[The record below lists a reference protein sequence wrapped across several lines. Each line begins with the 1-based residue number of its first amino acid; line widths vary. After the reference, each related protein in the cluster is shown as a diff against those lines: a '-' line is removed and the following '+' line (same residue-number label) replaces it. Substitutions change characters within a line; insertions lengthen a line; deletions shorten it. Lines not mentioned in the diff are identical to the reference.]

1 MSVNLY
7 TSSIYLRSI
16 FIIALNDNFALW
28 EFSFAFGN
36 MRGVSS
42 HPPSLGHL
50 TVTVVSTVFHP
61 SVNYLLTGMV
71 HQNQYAPSQSE
82 SLHSTQIRSICL
94 FDCFPDLVTGVTLL
108 NIHLIVSFIFIQV
121 ICFFDSVH
129 CSVHSL
135 IG

>member
-16 FIIALNDNFALW
+16 FIIALNDIFALW

-61 SVNYLLTGMV
+61 SSCLLIIYYREWSIKINMHQVNRKACIVLRYGAFAFLIAFLILL
-71 HQNQYAPSQSE
+71 
-82 SLHSTQIRSICL
+82 
-94 FDCFPDLVTGVTLL
+94 LVLL
-108 NIHLIVSFIFIQV
+108 Y
-121 ICFFDSVH
+121 
-129 CSVHSL
+129 
-135 IG
+135 